1 MWGEVFLSPTP
12 FKVIAAKKNRIYTSR
27 MTIENQFTVFG
38 GYSVGVTPVLIPNT
52 AVKSYSADDTAL
64 ETMWESRSPPKL
76 FKRPQLIICV
86 GGVAS
91 SSLFSPRQIN

>member
-1 MWGEVFLSPTP
+1 
-12 FKVIAAKKNRIYTSR
+12 

-76 FKRPQLIICV
+76 IRASRSLSERPFYSQF
-86 GGVAS
+86 
-91 SSLFSPRQIN
+91 FSPFRRKEII

>member
-1 MWGEVFLSPTP
+1 
-12 FKVIAAKKNRIYTSR
+12 
-27 MTIENQFTVFG
+27 MTIGNQFTVFG

-76 FKRPQLIICV
+76 FEKASPDGEAFFVVCSATIILS
-86 GGVAS
+86 GPASINVAG
-91 SSLFSPRQIN
+91 